1 MHKKSLPD
9 KKTGARNRRQTTP
22 TRPTS
27 AAVRP
32 GKLNSVNE
40 LLSHRTGLR
49 RIVDSIPAQLSW
61 AEWLR
66 GALAAPLAAHIVS
79 AVPKS
84 GELVVFADSP
94 AWATRLRYALAAL
107 LPQISARDAAI
118 ARMTVRV
125 QMRSESGSQV
135 KDGAP

>member
-9 KKTGARNRRQTTP
+9 KKTGARNRSRTI
-22 TRPTS
+22 PTS
-27 AAVRP
+27 PAGASSRR
-32 GKLNSVNE
+32 GNLKSVND
-40 LLSHRTGLR
+40 LLTHRSGLR

-66 GALAAPLAAHIVS
+66 TTLTAPLADHIVS

-84 GELVVFADSP
+84 AELVVFADSA

-107 LPQISARDAAI
+107 LPQVMARDASI
-118 ARMTVRV
+118 LRTTVRV
-125 QMRSESGSQV
+125 QMRSESAS
-135 KDGAP
+135 K

>member
-9 KKTGARNRRQTTP
+9 KKTGARNRRRTI
-22 TRPTS
+22 PTS
-27 AAVRP
+27 PAGAPSRH
-32 GKLNSVNE
+32 GNLKSVND
-40 LLSHRTGLR
+40 LLAHRSGLR

-66 GALAAPLAAHIVS
+66 ATLTAPLADHIVS

-84 GELVVFADSP
+84 AELVVFGDSA
-94 AWATRLRYALAAL
+94 AWATRLSYALAAL
-107 LPQISARDAAI
+107 LPQVSARDASI
-118 ARMTVRV
+118 LRMTVRV

-135 KDGAP
+135 KDGT

>member
-9 KKTGARNRRQTTP
+9 KKTGARNRRRTTP
-22 TRPTS
+22 TRPAGT
-27 AAVRP
+27 ANRP
-32 GKLNSVNE
+32 GNLKSVND
-40 LLSHRTGLR
+40 LLSHRSGLR

-66 GALAAPLAAHIVS
+66 GAVPAPLSAHIVS

-84 GELVVFADSP
+84 AELVVFADNA

-107 LPQISARDAAI
+107 LPAISARDAALL
-118 ARMTVRV
+118 RMTVRV

-135 KDGAP
+135 KDGTT

>member
-9 KKTGARNRRQTTP
+9 KKTGARNRRRTIPTGPAGTTG
-22 TRPTS
+22 
-27 AAVRP
+27 RP
-32 GKLNSVNE
+32 GKLRSVND
-40 LLSHRTGLR
+40 LLSQRSGLR

-66 GALAAPLAAHIVS
+66 GAVTSPLAEHIVS

-84 GELVVFADSP
+84 AQLVVFADSA

-107 LPQISARDAAI
+107 LPQVSARDASI
-118 ARMTVRV
+118 LRMTVRV
-125 QMRSESGSQV
+125 QMKSTSGT
-135 KDGAP
+135 

>member
-9 KKTGARNRRQTTP
+9 KKTGARNRRRTSP
-22 TRPTS
+22 TGS
-27 AAVRP
+27 ADTARRC
-32 GKLNSVNE
+32 GNLKSVNE
-40 LLSHRTGLR
+40 LLAHGAGLR

-66 GALAAPLAAHIVS
+66 ATLPAPLAGHIVS

-84 GELVVFADSP
+84 SELVVFADSA

-107 LPQISARDAAI
+107 LPAISARDAAI
-118 ARMTVRV
+118 LRMTVRV
-125 QMRSESGSQV
+125 QMKSASG
-135 KDGAP
+135 A

>member
-1 MHKKSLPD
+1 MHKKSLRD
-9 KKTGARNRRQTTP
+9 KKTGARNRRQTIPTP
-22 TRPTS
+22 STGAS
-27 AAVRP
+27 VRA

-40 LLSHRTGLR
+40 LLSHRSGLR

-66 GALAAPLAAHIVS
+66 GALAAPLTGHIVT

-84 GELVVFADSP
+84 GELVVFADSA

-107 LPQISARDAAI
+107 LPQISARDATI
-118 ARMTVRV
+118 LRMTVRV

-135 KDGAP
+135 KHGAT

>member
-9 KKTGARNRRQTTP
+9 KKTGARNRRRTI
-22 TRPTS
+22 PTS
-27 AAVRP
+27 PAGVANRP
-32 GKLNSVNE
+32 GNLKSVND
-40 LLSHRTGLR
+40 LLSHRSGLR

-66 GALAAPLAAHIVS
+66 CALAAPLSEHIVS

-84 GELVVFADSP
+84 AELVVFADSA

-107 LPQISARDAAI
+107 QPQVSARDATI

-125 QMRSESGSQV
+125 QMKSMSGT
-135 KDGAP
+135 